1 MRSVSQYFSKQYRRC
16 NINTENERR
25 KDLWLN
31 LASLRYFDT
40 IVLHSIDWLI
50 ATLERRTGVPVY
62 RRTTRRPERASPHI
76 KHDDDKKRSY
86 EWTLRTQPP
95 LPLIQTCFQSSFC
108 SWKISWPHPIGLCHW
123 LICPHLHDLRTIGV
137 CVHIYIYTHSH
148 ENDMIPLTNSFK
160 SFIYNCSCPSVIAKL
175 VKLLL
180 FTSTLFHGT
189 LVLDKQMSVI
199 PSPSNFLSYFRIC
212 RAA

>member
-1 MRSVSQYFSKQYRRC
+1 MRSVSQYFSKHYRRC

-40 IVLHSIDWLI
+40 IVLHSIDWLT

-108 SWKISWPHPIGLCHW
+108 SWKISFVSDCKIGTIIVIVYIDPFPWNIGFWINKCLSSP
-123 LICPHLHDLRTIGV
+123 LPPTFSLTSVFVEQLREHRWG
-137 CVHIYIYTHSH
+137 
-148 ENDMIPLTNSFK
+148 K
-160 SFIYNCSCPSVIAKL
+160 
-175 VKLLL
+175 
-180 FTSTLFHGT
+180 GG
-189 LVLDKQMSVI
+189 
-199 PSPSNFLSYFRIC
+199 
-212 RAA
+212 